1 MRAAAGSRLSG
12 PACNPEGGFEF
23 GGRLGMG
30 DPSRLGLGDD
40 DEVERRRHVQAPLSK
55 YLTNQPFHAVP
66 DHGVADPGA
75 DRDPEAR
82 ERPRRRSLED
92 DEARRVTATAA
103 ALEGQVF
110 PTPPEP
116 DGLRVRV

>member
-1 MRAAAGSRLSG
+1 
-12 PACNPEGGFEF
+12 
-23 GGRLGMG
+23 MG

-40 DEVERRRHVQAPLSK
+40 DEVERRRHIQAPLSK
-55 YLTNQPFHAVP
+55 NLTNQPFHTVT

-75 DRDPEAR
+75 DRDSEAR
-82 ERPRRRSLED
+82 ERSCRRGLQD
-92 DEARRVTATAA
+92 DEARRVTPTAA

>member
-1 MRAAAGSRLSG
+1 MAAASRLSG
-12 PACNPEGGFEF
+12 PVCNPEGAFEF
-23 GGRLGMG
+23 GGRLGMS

-40 DEVERRRHVQAPLSK
+40 DEVERRWHIQAPLSK
-55 YLTNQPFHAVP
+55 NLTNQPFHTVA

-75 DRDPEAR
+75 DCDPEAR
-82 ERPRRRSLED
+82 ERSRRRSLQD
-92 DEARRVTATAA
+92 DEARGVAATAT

>member
-1 MRAAAGSRLSG
+1 MAAASRLSG
-12 PACNPEGGFEF
+12 PVCNPEGAFEF

-40 DEVERRRHVQAPLSK
+40 DEVERRRHIQAPLSK
-55 YLTNQPFHAVP
+55 NLTNQPFHAIP

-75 DRDPEAR
+75 DCDPEAR
-82 ERPRRRSLED
+82 ERSRRRCLQN
-92 DEARRVTATAA
+92 DEARRVTPTAG

>member
-1 MRAAAGSRLSG
+1 MRTAAGSRFSG
-12 PACNPEGGFEF
+12 PVCNPEGAFEF

-30 DPSRLGLGDD
+30 DPSRVGLGDD

-55 YLTNQPFHAVP
+55 YLTNKPFPAVAA
-66 DHGVADPGA
+66 HCLADPGA

-82 ERPRRRSLED
+82 QRPRCRGLQD
-92 DEARRVTATAA
+92 DEARRVTATTA

-116 DGLRVRV
+116 DGLRVRA

>member
-1 MRAAAGSRLSG
+1 MRTAAGSRLSG
-12 PACNPEGGFEF
+12 PACNPEGAFEF

-40 DEVERRRHVQAPLSK
+40 DEVERRWHVQAPLSK
-55 YLTNQPFHAVP
+55 YLTNQPFHAVA
-66 DHGVADPGA
+66 DHRIADPGA

-82 ERPRRRSLED
+82 ERPRRRCLED
-92 DEARRVTATAA
+92 DEARRVTAAAA

-116 DGLRVRV
+116 DGLRVRA